1 MFFFLRIFL
10 CTGQAMMTAIF
21 VIVEVFILLKNSFYY
36 YYYYY
41 LKIQILTPAKLILND
56 SKRK

>member
-1 MFFFLRIFL
+1 MQRDERAKNAPK
-10 CTGQAMMTAIF
+10 AMSSLF
-21 VIVEVFILLKNSFYY
+21 NRHN
-36 YYYYY
+36 